1 MMKHNSA
8 MKNEE
13 ETLSVSISTP
23 PPRFRVSGSSKS
35 KNLQKTE
42 VLNGGVSVSC
52 SPQSRRANSV
62 PPRDAVQNGSSSQ
75 KMIRRSILN
84 NRPKSGEGCV
94 SGSQGGREFEEIKVV
109 HRSVS
114 RGVVESYARPNK
126 NTKKR
131 SDIDMVDVKKVL
143 EEKLD
148 QKEIL
153 IRELQSE
160 VLELKAE
167 LGRSQSLNA
176 ELQSRN
182 KKLSDDLA
190 LAEAKN
196 TDLTTT
202 KEKDLVAEI
211 PSSKFK
217 DIQKLIAN
225 KLESS
230 MAKKDSV
237 IETSTKIAPTAATRS
252 PGAGIANVQPKFY
265 DCPSNLPPPPP
276 PPLPPRRAAK
286 AASPRKASPV
296 VEMFQALTTKKG
308 KNPSV
313 GGNYSKQIASS
324 AHNSIV
330 GEIQNRSAHLLAIKS
345 DIETRGEFIESL
357 IQKVLA
363 AAYQDIEDVLQ
374 FVDWLDNEL
383 SSLADERAVLRHF
396 QWPEKK
402 ADAMREAA
410 IEYRSLKLL
419 ETEVYSYK
427 DDTTVPC
434 GTALKKM
441 AGLLDKSERSI
452 QRLIKLRNSV
462 MATYK
467 NHKIPTDWMLDSGTV
482 AKIKQASRMLAK
494 MYMKRVILELESFRY
509 SERESTQEAFLLQ
522 GVHFAYRAHQFSG
535 GLDSET
541 LCAFEEI
548 RQRVPGHLQSSRE
561 IFSAI
566 PLS

>member
-1 MMKHNSA
+1 MMKHNST
-8 MKNEE
+8 MKTEE
-13 ETLSVSISTP
+13 NHPSVLISTTP
-23 PPRFRVSGSSKS
+23 SKSRVSASSKS
-35 KNLQKTE
+35 KNLPKTE
-42 VLNGGVSVSC
+42 ILNGGVSISP
-52 SPQSRRANSV
+52 SPQSRRAHSV
-62 PPRDAVQNGSSSQ
+62 PPRDVIHISSSIQ
-75 KMIRRSILN
+75 KINRRPILN
-84 NRPKSGEGCV
+84 SRPKSGEACV
-94 SGSQGGREFEEIKVV
+94 EGSQNGREFEEVKHV
-109 HRSVS
+109 HRSVN
-114 RGVVESYARPNK
+114 RVVVESYARPKK
-126 NTKKR
+126 NLKKR
-131 SDIDMVDVKKVL
+131 SDVDLVDVKKGL

-148 QKEIL
+148 QKENL

-160 VLELKAE
+160 LLELKAE
-167 LGRSQSLNA
+167 LGRSQSLNV
-176 ELQSRN
+176 ELQSQN
-182 KKLSDDLA
+182 KKLSEDLA
-190 LAEAKN
+190 LAQANN
-196 TDLTTT
+196 TVLTTT
-202 KEKDLVAEI
+202 KENLIAEN

-217 DIQKLIAN
+217 DIQKLIA
-225 KLESS
+225 KQLESS
-230 MAKKDSV
+230 ITKKDSV
-237 IETSTKIAPTAATRS
+237 IETSAKVAPSTATKS
-252 PGAGIANVQPKFY
+252 PGLGIVNVQPKFH
-265 DCPSNLPPPPP
+265 DCPSALPPPPP

-286 AASPRKASPV
+286 AASTRKASPV
-296 VEMFQALTTKKG
+296 VEMYQSMTTNKG

-345 DIETRGEFIESL
+345 DIETRGEFVEGL

-363 AAYQDIEDVLQ
+363 ASYQDIEDVLQ

-383 SSLADERAVLRHF
+383 SPLADERAVLRHF

-427 DDTTVPC
+427 DDTNIPC
-434 GTALKKM
+434 GIALKKM
-441 AGLLDKSERSI
+441 ASLLDKSERSI

-462 MATYK
+462 MLTYK
-467 NHKIPTDWMLDSGTV
+467 NHKIPTDWMLDSGIV
-482 AKIKQASRMLAK
+482 AKIKQASRMLANL
-494 MYMKRVILELESFRY
+494 YMKRVTLELESLRY

-541 LCAFEEI
+541 LCAFEEM
-548 RQRVPGHLQSSRE
+548 RQRVPGHLQSSRD

-566 PLS
+566 PYS

>member
-1 MMKHNSA
+1 MKTEESNS
-8 MKNEE
+8 
-13 ETLSVSISTP
+13 SVSISTTP
-23 PPRFRVSGSSKS
+23 SKFRVSASSKS
-35 KNLQKTE
+35 KNLPKTE
-42 VLNGGVSVSC
+42 ILNGGVSISPL
-52 SPQSRRANSV
+52 PQSRRATSV
-62 PPRDAVQNGSSSQ
+62 PPRDAINNSSSSNL
-75 KMIRRSILN
+75 KMNRRSILS
-84 NRPKSGEGCV
+84 NRPKSGEECV
-94 SGSQGGREFEEIKVV
+94 AGSQNGKEFEEVKLVN
-109 HRSVS
+109 RSVN
-114 RGVVESYARPNK
+114 RAVVESYARPAK
-126 NTKKR
+126 NSKKR
-131 SDIDMVDVKKVL
+131 SDLDLEDVKKGL

-148 QKEIL
+148 QKENL

-160 VLELKAE
+160 LLDLKAE
-167 LGRSQSLNA
+167 LGRSQSLNV
-176 ELQSRN
+176 ELQSQN
-182 KKLSDDLA
+182 KKLSEDLA
-190 LAEAKN
+190 LAQSKN
-196 TDLTTT
+196 NTVMTTT
-202 KEKDLVAEI
+202 KKEKDLVADI

-217 DIQKLIAN
+217 DIQKLIA
-225 KLESS
+225 KQLENSIT
-230 MAKKDSV
+230 KKDKI
-237 IETSTKIAPTAATRS
+237 IETSKKIAPSTATKS
-252 PGAGIANVQPKFY
+252 PGVGIANVQPKFY
-265 DCPSNLPPPPP
+265 DCPSALPPPPP

-286 AASPRKASPV
+286 AASTRKASPV
-296 VEMFQALTTKKG
+296 VEMYQSMTTNKG

-313 GGNYSKQIASS
+313 GGKYSKQISSS

-345 DIETRGEFIESL
+345 DIETRGEFVEGL

-419 ETEVYSYK
+419 ESEVSSYK
-427 DDTTVPC
+427 DDTNIPC
-434 GTALKKM
+434 GIALKKM
-441 AGLLDKSERSI
+441 ASLLDKSERSI

-462 MATYK
+462 MPTYK
-467 NHKIPTDWMLDSGTV
+467 NHKIPTDWMFDSGTV
-482 AKIKQASRMLAK
+482 AKIKQASRMLAN
-494 MYMKRVILELESFRY
+494 MYMKRVTLELESFRY

-541 LCAFEEI
+541 MCAFEEM
-548 RQRVPGHLQSSRE
+548 RQRVPGHLQSSRD